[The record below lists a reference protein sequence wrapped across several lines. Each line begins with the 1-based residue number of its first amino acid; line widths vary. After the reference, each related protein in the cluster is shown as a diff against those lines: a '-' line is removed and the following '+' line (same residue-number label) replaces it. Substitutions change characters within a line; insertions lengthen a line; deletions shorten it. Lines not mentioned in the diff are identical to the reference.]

1 MNDKLIALMLQ
12 ESNDIESHGPEWDKV
27 NTPEDLAN
35 SVLAWE
41 YLTDQDMLTPE
52 VIETVHWLITRRSLP
67 KGERGVMRSHNGYEV
82 SVGGRSGLTWRAV
95 ASAMQDWTHPLL
107 LHRTP
112 KDSHISY
119 EKIHPFVDGNGR
131 SGRMIY
137 YWQLA
142 KIGELNEKTII
153 YDKDRMD
160 YYKWFT
166 S

>member
-1 MNDKLIALMLQ
+1 MNDKLITLMLQ
-12 ESNDIESHGPEWDKV
+12 ESNDIESHGPEWEKV

-41 YLTDQDMLTPE
+41 YLTDQDILIPE
-52 VIETVHWLITRRSLP
+52 VIETTHWLITRRSLP
-67 KGERGVMRSHNGYEV
+67 RGARGVMRN
-82 SVGGRSGLTWRAV
+82 RSGLEVTVGRHLGTSWMAV
-95 ASAMQDWTHPLL
+95 GSSVNVWVAALPS
-107 LHRTP
+107 RTP

-142 KIGELNEKTII
+142 KIGELNKSTII